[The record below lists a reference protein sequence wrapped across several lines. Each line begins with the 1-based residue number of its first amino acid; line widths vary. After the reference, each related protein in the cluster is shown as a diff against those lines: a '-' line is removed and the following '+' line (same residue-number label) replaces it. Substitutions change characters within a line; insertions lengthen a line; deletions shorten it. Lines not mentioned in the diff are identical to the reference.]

1 MTLRKDLL
9 EGIERFLALL
19 PAQTRQRG
27 RSYHASGNV
36 LEFEC
41 VEPDH
46 LYAAVVRGGED
57 YEVGLEFSES
67 EWASDCSCPMQYDCK
82 HVVAA
87 MPELRQRVTTD
98 PGRSTVASFIQTLKN
113 KALRGI
119 EPPVGGRNSGEHQN
133 DRQGFATK
141 QTVPVVGG
149 RFARFAK
156 LGLFKAVSIFPGHTR

>member
-67 EWASDCSCPMQYDCK
+67 E
-82 HVVAA
+82 
-87 MPELRQRVTTD
+87 
-98 PGRSTVASFIQTLKN
+98 
-113 KALRGI
+113 
-119 EPPVGGRNSGEHQN
+119 GGRGRGRISIHYPGE
-133 DRQGFATK
+133 A
-141 QTVPVVGG
+141 
-149 RFARFAK
+149 AR
-156 LGLFKAVSIFPGHTR
+156 P